1 MVKRFLAVFIL
12 TMALLPGCTS
22 RDVPSGGTKASDF
35 TLLDL
40 NGKKVRLSDY
50 KGKVVLLEFWATWC
64 PPCRA
69 SIPGLEKIYEAYRD
83 KGLVVLAV
91 SLDEGGWDSVKSF
104 VQKNGI
110 TYLVLKGNDEV
121 SDSYQV
127 RTIPLILILDKEGTI
142 SKRYLG
148 FGNDEDLEKDIKAVL

>member
-1 MVKRFLAVFIL
+1 MLKRFFAVLVL
-12 TMALLPGCTS
+12 TMAILAGCTS
-22 RDVPSGGTKASDF
+22 RDSRTGGSTASDF
-35 TLLDL
+35 TLQDL

-50 KGKVVLLEFWATWC
+50 KGRVVLLEFWATWC

-69 SIPGLEKIYEAYRD
+69 SIPGLEKIHVAYKD

-110 TYLVLKGNDEV
+110 TYVVLKGDEDV
-121 SDSYQV
+121 SEKYQV
-127 RTIPLILILDKEGTI
+127 RTIPLILILDKEGKI

-148 FGNDEDLEKDIKAVL
+148 YGSEEDLEKDIKAVL